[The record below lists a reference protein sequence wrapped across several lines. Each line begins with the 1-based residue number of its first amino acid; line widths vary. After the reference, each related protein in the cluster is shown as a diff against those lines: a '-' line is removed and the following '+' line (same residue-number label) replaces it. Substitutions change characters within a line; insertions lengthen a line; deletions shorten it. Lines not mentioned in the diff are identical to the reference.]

1 MIRAFDAVSLPLL
14 RWLDPEDAH
23 RLAIQGL
30 RLLPPARPRADDSKL
45 AVRAFGLNFPNPI
58 GMAAGFD
65 KNAEAPDGLLRL
77 GFGFVEI
84 GTVTPQPQIGNPRPR
99 LFRLERD
106 EAVVNRMGFNND
118 GAEAVLRRL
127 AARAH
132 QGGIVGVNVGANKDT
147 ADRVADW
154 HVKLIEIFAPV
165 ASYFTVNVS
174 SPNTPGL
181 RNLQQAAALDDLLA
195 KVIDARE
202 RVRQNSGDSPVLLK
216 IAPDPP
222 VLAELDDVVQIARSR
237 RVDGMIVANTTL
249 ARPSTLREQARAK
262 EQGGLS
268 GRPLFRLSTRMVAET
283 YVRVEG
289 AFPLVGV
296 GGIDTGGAALTKI
309 RAGASLIQLYSS
321 LVYKGLGLVDDIKI
335 DLASTLLRTGRGSPL
350 SRKSS
355 APTRRPSRPRTGPGL
370 VQPYANGSRRA
381 ALPALRT
388 MRVWRRVLIPEER
401 RLRRVLE
408 RGPES
413 ASPNALQ
420 LDHHPITG
428 RRIVERVQPPKH
440 VVAHMGQ
447 YQLLRVDLGQ
457 MGLERFQ
464 AEVVLDDLVVIIR
477 LGDEQ
482 ISAARRRNQR
492 FRPFGVGAVGDDAAL
507 GLDAIGE
514 ERSAGFAMHHGKG
527 RHLYR
532 AERAGFFGLERD
544 DGEIEAL
551 FRFGGMLE
559 QRFHHLREP
568 RFDSLWTC
576 DHKRAGPA

>member
-1 MIRAFDAVSLPLL
+1 VIRAFDAFSLPLL
-14 RWLDPEDAH
+14 RWFDPEDAH

-30 RLLPPARPRADDSKL
+30 RLLPPVRPRPDDPKL

-65 KNAEAPDGLLRL
+65 KSAEAPDALLRL

-84 GTVTPQPQIGNPRPR
+84 GSVTPKPQVGNPRPR

-132 QGGIVGVNVGANKDT
+132 HGGIVGVNVGANKDT
-147 ADRVADW
+147 SDRVADY
-154 HVKLIEIFAPV
+154 VKLIETFAPV

-202 RVRQNSGDSPVLLK
+202 RVQKNAGASPVLLK
-216 IAPDPP
+216 IAPD
-222 VLAELDDVVQIARSR
+222 LSLTELDDVVHIARSR

-249 ARPSTLREQARAK
+249 ARPSTLREQNRAK

-283 YVRVEG
+283 YVRAEG

-321 LVYKGLGLVDDIKI
+321 LIYKGLGLVDNIKN
-335 DLASTLLRTGRGSPL
+335 DLSSTLLRTGRDSL
-350 SRKSS
+350 SE
-355 APTRRPSRPRTGPGL
+355 
-370 VQPYANGSRRA
+370 
-381 ALPALRT
+381 
-388 MRVWRRVLIPEER
+388 I
-401 RLRRVLE
+401 
-408 RGPES
+408 
-413 ASPNALQ
+413 
-420 LDHHPITG
+420 
-428 RRIVERVQPPKH
+428 
-440 VVAHMGQ
+440 
-447 YQLLRVDLGQ
+447 
-457 MGLERFQ
+457 
-464 AEVVLDDLVVIIR
+464 
-477 LGDEQ
+477 
-482 ISAARRRNQR
+482 
-492 FRPFGVGAVGDDAAL
+492 VGADAAT
-507 GLDAIGE
+507 IT
-514 ERSAGFAMHHGKG
+514 
-527 RHLYR
+527 
-532 AERAGFFGLERD
+532 AED
-544 DGEIEAL
+544 W
-551 FRFGGMLE
+551 
-559 QRFHHLREP
+559 P
-568 RFDSLWTC
+568 V
-576 DHKRAGPA
+576 